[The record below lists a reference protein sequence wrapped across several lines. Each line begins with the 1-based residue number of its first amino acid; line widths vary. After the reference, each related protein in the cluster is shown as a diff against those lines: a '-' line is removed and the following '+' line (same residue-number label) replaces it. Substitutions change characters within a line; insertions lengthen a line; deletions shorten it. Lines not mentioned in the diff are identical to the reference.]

1 MSLQKLFRLTPVA
14 RIKVAGLGVAAV
26 VATGAVS
33 LSSFAVQTGAVQN
46 AAVWNAAVRT
56 GDRASKATPSRVSS
70 TRVVKTQLTG
80 DQSTEVVTAD
90 ITSPAVEN
98 DQAGITPDSE
108 ANSPFENATMDSP
121 AALELAAYVP
131 PKPTSRIIR
140 AGLSTKGE
148 PVVLWSRTVMSITD
162 GEQPGRRL
170 LVNAN
175 DNVTFTL
182 GPVVT
187 TTAGTQRWSGP
198 ISIRTGNGTYAGWR
212 LAKVYVAGGPTHV
225 STNGEAARYQRAY
238 RGSFEIAP
246 QGFSF
251 EPATHKSNLRVVNV
265 LPLDEYLKGVVPW
278 EMNPSAP
285 LEALKAQSI
294 CARSETLA
302 KINGGRHKA
311 DGYDICDYDHCQ
323 GYSGT
328 ENEKP
333 SSSIAVEQTTG
344 LAIYYKGRIADAVYF
359 TNSGGVTAA
368 KDDIWRGPPAP
379 HLQSVRDFSPTKHAA
394 MARLFSGP
402 MTEAAWASYCTNNL
416 PSYAQPSQSEID
428 ALAERR
434 RRNARTAALF
444 QEGDLPEFYR
454 WTRVVSVAQ
463 VAQAMSA
470 RVPMQSASEIR
481 VLERAPSGH
490 IKKLMVVGRDAGG
503 QTLTATFDKD
513 SQIRAMFSGRLGSTT
528 ALPSSTFVVLPRRNE
543 AGVLT
548 DWVFKGAGWGHGAGM
563 CQRGAQNRAREGW
576 NARQIINHYFD
587 DVQIQRIG

>member
-1 MSLQKLFRLTPVA
+1 MSPHKLFHLSPAA
-14 RIKVAGLGVAAV
+14 RTKAVGLAVSAV
-26 VATGAVS
+26 VVTGAVS
-33 LSSFAVQTGAVQN
+33 LSSFAVQTDGVQSR
-46 AAVWNAAVRT
+46 VVQT
-56 GDRASKATPSRVSS
+56 GDRSSKAAPSRQSS
-70 TRVVKTQLTG
+70 TRVVNAQLTN
-80 DQSTEVVTAD
+80 DQTTDAVTAD
-90 ITSPAVEN
+90 ITSSAFEGGE
-98 DQAGITPDSE
+98 AGVTQDGE
-108 ANSPFENATMDSP
+108 ANTPFENAKMDSP
-121 AALELAAYVP
+121 AALALAAYVP
-131 PKPTSRIIR
+131 PKPTSRVIR
-140 AGLSTKGE
+140 AGLSTKGA

-170 LVNAN
+170 LVDAAE
-175 DNVTFTL
+175 NVTFSL
-182 GPVVT
+182 GPVT
-187 TTAGTQRWSGP
+187 TATAGTQKWSGP
-198 ISIRTGNGTYAGWR
+198 ISIRTGSGTYAGWR

-246 QGFSF
+246 QTFSF

-302 KINGGRHKA
+302 KINSGRHKA

-333 SSSIAVEQTTG
+333 ASSIAVEQTAG
-344 LAIYYKGRIADAVYF
+344 LTIYYKGRIADAVYF

-379 HLQSVRDFSPTKHAA
+379 HLQSVRDFSPTKHPA

-402 MTEAAWASYCTNNL
+402 MTEAAWVSYCTNNL
-416 PSYAQPSQSEID
+416 PSYAQPSQSEIE

-434 RRNARTAALF
+434 RRNPRTAALF
-444 QEGDLPEFYR
+444 LEGDLPEFYR

-470 RVPMQSASEIR
+470 RVPMQGATEIR
-481 VLERAPSGH
+481 VLERAPSGR

-503 QTLTATFDKD
+503 KTLTASFEKD
-513 SQIRAMFSGRLGSTT
+513 SQIRSMFSGRLGSTT
-528 ALPSSTFVVLPRRNE
+528 ALPSSTFVVLPQRSE

-548 DWVFKGAGWGHGAGM
+548 GWVFKGAGWGHGAGM

-587 DVQIQRIG
+587 DVQIQRTG

>member
-1 MSLQKLFRLTPVA
+1 MSFHKFSSLSRAA
-14 RIKVAGLGVAAV
+14 RIGITGAGISALL
-26 VATGAVS
+26 ATGAVS
-33 LSSFAVQTGAVQN
+33 VSSLRVSTADSGMPTAERAPLS
-46 AAVWNAAVRT
+46 AAS
-56 GDRASKATPSRVSS
+56 RASS
-70 TRVVKTQLTG
+70 TRIVNAQL
-80 DQSTEVVTAD
+80 AD
-90 ITSPAVEN
+90 VQPEDAKAADGTSFA
-98 DQAGITPDSE
+98 DSSDE
-108 ANSPFENATMDSP
+108 IGNADTNAAETTFENATADSP
-121 AALELAAYVP
+121 AALALAAYVP

-140 AGLSTKGE
+140 AGLSTRGA
-148 PVVLWSRTVMSITD
+148 PVVLWSSTVMSITD

-170 LVNAN
+170 LVNAG

-182 GPVVT
+182 GAASV
-187 TTAGTQRWSGP
+187 TAGAKKWSGP
-198 ISIRTGNGTYAGWR
+198 ISIRTGSGTYGGWR

-225 STNGEAARYQRAY
+225 STNGETPRYQRAY

-246 QGFSF
+246 QTFSF

-278 EMNPSAP
+278 EMNPTAP

-302 KINGGRHKA
+302 KIAGGRHTQ
-311 DGYDICDYDHCQ
+311 DGFDICDYDHCQ

-333 SSSIAVEQTTG
+333 ASSIAVEQTAG
-344 LAIYYKGRIADAVYF
+344 LAIYYQGRIADAVYF

-379 HLQSVRDFSPTKHAA
+379 HLQSVRDFSPTKHPA

-416 PSYAQPSQSEID
+416 PSYAQPSQSEIN

-434 RRNARTAALF
+434 RSSPRTAELF

-454 WTRVVSVAQ
+454 WTRVVPIAG

-470 RVPMQSASEIR
+470 RVPMPSATEIR

-490 IKKLMVVGRDAGG
+490 IKKLMVVGRDANG
-503 QTLTATFDKD
+503 QTLTASFEKD
-513 SQIRAMFSGRLGSTT
+513 SQIRSMFSGRLGSTT
-528 ALPSSTFVVLPRRNE
+528 ALPSSTFVVLPRRNP

-563 CQRGAQNRAREGW
+563 CQRGAQNHAREGW
-576 NARQIINHYFD
+576 NARQIINHYFR
-587 DVQIQRIG
+587 DVQIQRTG

>member
-1 MSLQKLFRLTPVA
+1 
-14 RIKVAGLGVAAV
+14 
-26 VATGAVS
+26 
-33 LSSFAVQTGAVQN
+33 
-46 AAVWNAAVRT
+46 
-56 GDRASKATPSRVSS
+56 
-70 TRVVKTQLTG
+70 
-80 DQSTEVVTAD
+80 VVTAQLRNAHTANAATAD
-90 ITSPAVEN
+90 IAPPAVAY
-98 DQAGITPDSE
+98 DRGAGSAEVDAS
-108 ANSPFENATMDSP
+108 NVPFENAAADSP

-131 PKPTSRIIR
+131 PKPASRIIR
-140 AGLSTKGE
+140 AGLSTKGA
-148 PVVLWSRTVMSITD
+148 PVVLWSRTVMSISD

-170 LVNAN
+170 LVNAG

-182 GPVVT
+182 GLATSVT
-187 TTAGTQRWSGP
+187 SGTQKWSGP
-198 ISIRTGNGTYAGWR
+198 ISIRTGSGTYAGWR
-212 LAKVYVAGGPTHV
+212 LAKIYVAGGPTHV
-225 STNGEAARYQRAY
+225 STNSEAARYQRAY
-238 RGSFEIAP
+238 RGNFEIAP
-246 QGFSF
+246 QTFSF
-251 EPATHKSNLRVVNV
+251 EPATHKSNLRVINV

-278 EMNPSAP
+278 EMSPSAP

-302 KINGGRHKA
+302 KIASGRHKQ

-333 SSSIAVEQTTG
+333 TSSVAVEQTAG

-368 KDDIWRGPPAP
+368 KDDIWRGSPAP
-379 HLQSVRDFSPTKHAA
+379 HLQSVRDFSPAKHPA

-416 PSYAQPSQSEID
+416 PSYAQPTQSEIN

-434 RRNARTAALF
+434 RRSPRTAELF
-444 QEGDLPEFYR
+444 REGDLPEFYR

-463 VAQAMSA
+463 VAQAMTA
-470 RVPMQSASEIR
+470 RVPMQSATEIR

-490 IKKLMVVGRDAGG
+490 IKKLMVVGRDASGK
-503 QTLTATFDKD
+503 TLTASFEKD

-528 ALPSSTFVVLPRRNE
+528 ALPSSTFVVLARRNA

-548 DWVFKGAGWGHGAGM
+548 DWEFKGAGWGHGAGM

-576 NARQIINHYFD
+576 NARQIINHYFQ
-587 DVQIQRIG
+587 DVQIQRTS